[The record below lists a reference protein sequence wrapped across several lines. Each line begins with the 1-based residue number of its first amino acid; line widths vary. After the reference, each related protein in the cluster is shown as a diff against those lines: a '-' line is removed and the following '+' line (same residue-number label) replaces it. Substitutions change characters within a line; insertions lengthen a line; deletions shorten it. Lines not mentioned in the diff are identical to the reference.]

1 MTEEQL
7 QVSLSLVK
15 ESIGLRS
22 NVRDGFLTAII
33 KGAHGQLTKE
43 QGISLDMDNSYH
55 LMFLVD
61 FSAWRYKNRDSAES
75 IPRHLQFRLHNLVI
89 KNGGATP

>member
-1 MTEEQL
+1 MTTEQL
-7 QVSLSLVK
+7 AVVLSLVK

-33 KGAHGQLTKE
+33 KGTEKQLTTE
-43 QGISLDMDNSYH
+43 QGIPLDMDNPNH

-89 KNGGATP
+89 KNGSVDL